1 MGNSH
6 LISTSKLDVLTKRQK
21 LMLTKCAN
29 FWHYMALETQKLKS
43 LDTNQTADSA
53 IRIECSELLLRQTMT
68 IPHYDDLNK
77 QITQRNHDV
86 RQTLTDFY
94 SKEMDKGFTSLKDGV
109 EFPLEMDIQHHLEDT
124 QNMGSQIIS
133 ELLRQNGYKN
143 VRINK
148 TGNGLKI
155 TIHKNG
161 VVMPRC

>member
-1 MGNSH
+1 
-6 LISTSKLDVLTKRQK
+6 
-21 LMLTKCAN
+21 
-29 FWHYMALETQKLKS
+29 
-43 LDTNQTADSA
+43 
-53 IRIECSELLLRQTMT
+53 MT